1 MKLKIGIFDSGI
13 GGFTILGSLMKT
25 REDIEVFYLADT
37 KRVPYGNKNIGQIRY
52 IAKDICNWFED
63 KNLDALL
70 IACNTTNACALDILE
85 NNLQIPCFDL
95 INSVSEIV
103 TKKYIGVLATPAT
116 IKTSYYKKIIE
127 SKRENVKVF
136 QQACP
141 ELVTEIEKTNL
152 DLNKLNYLSDLYI
165 NPLLRENIEEI
176 ILGCSHYPLIYDV
189 LKNQINSN
197 ISVIDP
203 SSALVNKFNNS
214 FAIPKN
220 HSCRNIS
227 YDNVNFFVTAKREE
241 FSKKVKYWLEINKE
255 IKLVNLR
262 SND

>member
-1 MKLKIGIFDSGI
+1 M
-13 GGFTILGSLMKT
+13 
-25 REDIEVFYLADT
+25 
-37 KRVPYGNKNIGQIRY
+37 
-52 IAKDICNWFED
+52 
-63 KNLDALL
+63 
-70 IACNTTNACALDILE
+70 
-85 NNLQIPCFDL
+85 
-95 INSVSEIV
+95 
-103 TKKYIGVLATPAT
+103 ATPAT

-141 ELVTEIEKTNL
+141 EFVSEIEKTNL

-189 LKNQINSN
+189 LKSKMHAN
-197 ISVIDP
+197 IRIIDP
-203 SSALVNKFNNS
+203 SVALVNNFNNS
-214 FAIPKN
+214 FLIPKSSSYESTSN
-220 HSCRNIS
+220 DNIK
-227 YDNVNFFVTAKREE
+227 FFVTQNSED